1 MKNKLKAKELEAF
14 SRGRAQ
20 GPKFNPQ
27 CQKTEKEIKERLGET
42 ERQRQRDRER
52 WGEDRAG

>member
-20 GPKFNPQ
+20 VQSPVPEN
-27 CQKTEKEIKERLGET
+27 
-42 ERQRQRDRER
+42 RER
-52 WGEDRAG
+52 D